1 MKLNQYKAIKNSVY
15 EKIGYSNQNNC
26 PYYFITLQYGFYD
39 DNGFLIDFNTLCK
52 YWDKTEVGKTVRLV
66 RNLLRETF
74 GITGFYAFTER
85 HEGQK
90 DQYGEVIKKG
100 RYHNHIIT
108 TSIDNRVVNNPSRK
122 VKRLLARLGW
132 NDKPINELPV
142 KTLDEYKVHLLETC
156 IQKADWVNRYSHS
169 IKTEIIPTKQ
179 DLKRVVEYC
188 LKNFNSSTGLDF
200 TDIIDFDNSDFYLQ

>member
-1 MKLNQYKAIKNSVY
+1 VY
-15 EKIGYSNQNNC
+15 TRRLVIQVKINTPFTS
-26 PYYFITLQYGFYD
+26 ITLQYCFYD
-39 DNGFLIDFNTLCK
+39 DNGYLIDFNTLCK

-100 RYHNHIIT
+100 RYHNHIII
-108 TSIDNRVVNNPSRK
+108 TSIDNRVVNNPGRK
-122 VKRLLARLGW
+122 VKRLLARIGW
-132 NDKPINELPV
+132 NDKSINELPV
-142 KTLDEYKVHLLETC
+142 NTLDEYKVHLLETC
-156 IQKADWVNRYSHS
+156 IQKANWVNRYSHS

-188 LKNFNSSTGLDF
+188 LKNFNPSTGIDS
-200 TDIIDFDNSDFYLQ
+200 TDIIDFDNSDFYIQ

>member
-1 MKLNQYKAIKNSVY
+1 MRQNQYKEIKESVY
-15 EKIGYSNQNNC
+15 KKIGYSGDNKC
-26 PYYFITLQYGFYD
+26 PFYFITLQYGFYD
-39 DNGFLIDFNTLCK
+39 DNGYLIDFNAICK

-74 GITGFYAFTER
+74 GINGFYAFTER
-85 HEGQK
+85 HEGQR

-108 TSIDNRVVNNPSRK
+108 TSIDNRVVNNPGRK

-132 NDKPINELPV
+132 NDKSINELPV
-142 KTLDEYKVHLLETC
+142 NTLDEYKVQLLETC
-156 IQKADWVNRYSHS
+156 IQKANWINRYSHS

-188 LKNFNSSTGLDF
+188 LKNFNPSTGLDF
-200 TDIIDFDNSDFYLQ
+200 TDIIDFDNSDFYIQ